1 MRSIKRRKGM
11 MRYYDIVDTIEDI
24 KRSKTLARAFNTEN
38 AEAYIKHLDNLEA
51 AYLKE
56 LRKRQKPE
64 GPVHRKNDQRDWR
77 TLTYGKFI

>member
-38 AEAYIKHLDNLEA
+38 AELEA